1 MSSLLLC
8 VSAYSYLLLVLV
20 HLKSTG
26 LTASAKKILQR
37 QSQQLVC
44 TSLAEQFSVDLE
56 KEVNPFA
63 HLVFNLSD

>member
-1 MSSLLLC
+1 MCFCILLFIISF
-8 VSAYSYLLLVLV
+8 SASEK
-20 HLKSTG
+20 HWIDSFSKENSP
-26 LTASAKKILQR
+26 KKR